1 MATSSGTAVVSL
13 PADTDILI
21 TRVFDAPKHLVY
33 RAYTTPELIRRWW
46 SGNKGEMT
54 VADVDLRVGGAWRYV
69 MIAEGGF
76 EVAFHGVYHEIVPE
90 ERLVFTEIYE
100 GAPEPAAGEA
110 AVNTVTFEEESGRT
124 TLTMLTRAP
133 SKEIRDL
140 IIDSGM
146 ESGMQAGMDLL
157 EQLAI
162 SLK

>member
-46 SGNKGEMT
+46 SGNKGQMT
-54 VADVDLRVGGAWRYV
+54 VADVDLRVGGTWRYV

-133 SKEIRDL
+133 NKEIRDL
-140 IIDSGM
+140 IINSGM

-157 EQLAI
+157 EQIAI